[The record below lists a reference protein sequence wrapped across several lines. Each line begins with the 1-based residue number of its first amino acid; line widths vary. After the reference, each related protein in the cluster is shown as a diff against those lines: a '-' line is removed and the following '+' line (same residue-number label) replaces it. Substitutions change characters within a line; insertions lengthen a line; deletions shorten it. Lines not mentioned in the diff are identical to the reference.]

1 RAVGAELAVVF
12 GLHFARF
19 VFLDVAAGELPFAAQ
34 WRETGGDVDRGLRIG
49 IGAGGV
55 VDPDRRL
62 SARGLEVDLA
72 HRHLER
78 PDVDL
83 AAAADRA
90 GGDAYFE
97 MGIDVGHES
106 SPLQWRETVFAW
118 KGRFPPYAGVS
129 RIRFSGSWLQPSLN
143 RSGAVPRGWRAS

>member
-1 RAVGAELAVVF
+1 VVF
-12 GLHFARF
+12 GLLFARF

-34 WRETGGDVDRGLRIG
+34 RREARGDVDRGGG
-49 IGAGGV
+49 IAVGAGGV
-55 VDPDRRL
+55 VDAHRRL
-62 SARGLEVDLA
+62 TRGGLKVDLA
-72 HRHLER
+72 HGDAER
-78 PDVDL
+78 ADVDL

-106 SPLQWRETVFAW
+106 SPLQWRETVFSW